1 MNHIFSWWFLVPCK
15 QKETNVSDNNEKLHQ
30 HQQWNMNGIKV
41 QTIMWTHKNNRKA
54 RNQNIVEW
62 KSME

>member
-1 MNHIFSWWFLVPCK
+1 MNHIFSWWFLVPYK

-41 QTIMWTHKNNRKA
+41 QIIM
-54 RNQNIVEW
+54 
-62 KSME
+62 